1 MSQQPARPKVPRG
14 VETRWHA
21 GRNAWTFRVRWTD
34 PVSGERRSQEFDTAD
49 DAVDYQAYLR
59 LARRRGALDELSRG
73 RIVLSEFVEDDWWP
87 NHAGRQLSR
96 HTLTAYSQVWNRN
109 LLPRVGHLEL
119 RQVTTPTVQTL
130 REALEADGTGPATVR
145 KSLAVLQSIC
155 AHAVRKG
162 ELTINPVSA
171 VRKPAAKRA
180 AVIDAFSVEQVEALI
195 GALRHRA
202 SHPSQWM
209 LAELI
214 AYSGARPQ
222 DALALTYARIG
233 TQRIVYAEKNID
245 GRIVSGSKTGAD
257 RARSVTLL
265 TSLRKDLLAFRLA
278 AGNPPDDALVLPQA
292 DGKPWRLHD
301 YKNWQRNAVKTER
314 SSRPASIFAAAATAM
329 GRPDATP
336 YFLRHTYA
344 SLRLAEQRLSLQE
357 IAEEMGHTVE
367 VLARTYAHVISEY
380 RGQGPIDPE
389 ALIKR
394 ARRSREAPQK
404 RPKAHHQQL
413 ELLKPT
419 GGLEPPTPS
428 LRAFPV
434 TLQAQRIQC
443 SSAFLAAIRAPSRLA
458 RHLTGR
464 RTDASNSA
472 LAGRRRAVRPRR

>member
-1 MSQQPARPKVPRG
+1 MNDRPSKPKVPRG
-14 VETRWHA
+14 VEARWHA
-21 GRNAWTFRVRWTD
+21 GRAVWTFRVRWTD
-34 PVSGERRSQEFDTAD
+34 PVSGERRSQEFDTVD
-49 DAVDYQAYLR
+49 DALDYQAYLR

-73 RIVLSEFVEDDWWP
+73 RVVLSEFVEDDWWP
-87 NHAGRQLSR
+87 NHAGRRLSR
-96 HTLTAYSQVWNRN
+96 HTLNGYSQVWNRN

-119 RQVTTPTVQTL
+119 RELTTPTVQTL
-130 REALEADGTGPATVR
+130 REALEADGLGPATVR

-171 VRKPAAKRA
+171 VRKPPAKRLV
-180 AVIDAFSVEQVEALI
+180 VIDPFSVEEVEALI
-195 GALRHRA
+195 GALRDRV

-222 DALALTYARIG
+222 DALALSYGRIG
-233 TQRIVYAEKNID
+233 TRRIVYAEKNID
-245 GRIVSGSKTGAD
+245 GRIVGGSKTGAD

-265 TSLRKDLLAFRLA
+265 GSLRKDLLAFRLA
-278 AGNPPDDALVLPQA
+278 AGNPLDDALVLPRA
-292 DGKPWRLHD
+292 EGKPWRLHD

-314 SSRPASIFAAAATAM
+314 SSRPAGIFAAAI
-329 GRPDATP
+329 GRSDATP

-367 VLARTYAHVISEY
+367 VLARTYAHVIAEY
-380 RGQGPIDPE
+380 RGQGPIEPDN
-389 ALIKR
+389 LIRR
-394 ARRSREAPQK
+394 ARGNSKTPQN
-404 RPKAHHQQL
+404 RPKPDYQQL

-428 LRAFPV
+428 LRAF
-434 TLQAQRIQC
+434 
-443 SSAFLAAIRAPSRLA
+443 RAS
-458 RHLTGR
+458 
-464 RTDASNSA
+464 
-472 LAGRRRAVRPRR
+472 V

>member
-1 MSQQPARPKVPRG
+1 MSQRTARPKVPRG
-14 VETRWHA
+14 VEARWHA
-21 GRNAWTFRVRWTD
+21 GRGIWTFRVRWLD

-73 RIVLSEFVEDDWWP
+73 RVVLSEFVEDDWWP
-87 NHAGRQLSR
+87 NHAGRRLSR

-119 RQVTTPTVQTL
+119 RQLTTPTVQTL
-130 REALEADGTGPATVR
+130 REALEADGLGPATVR

-171 VRKPAAKRA
+171 VRKPPAKRA
-180 AVIDAFSVEQVEALI
+180 TVIDPFSIEEVEALL
-195 GALRHRA
+195 GALRNRA

-222 DALALTYARIG
+222 DALALSYARIG
-233 TQRIVYAEKNID
+233 TKRIVYAEKNVD
-245 GRIVSGSKTGAD
+245 GHIVPGSKTGED

-265 TSLRKDLLAFRLA
+265 APLRRDLLAFRLA
-278 AGNPPDDALVLPQA
+278 AGNPPDEALVLPQA
-292 DGKPWRLHD
+292 DGRPWRLHD
-301 YKNWQRNAVKTER
+301 YKNWQRSAVKTER
-314 SSRPASIFAAAATAM
+314 SRRAASIFAAAATAI

-380 RGQGPIDPE
+380 RGRGPIEPD

-394 ARRSREAPQK
+394 ARTKPRIAPKAPQA
-404 RPKAHHQQL
+404 P
-413 ELLKPT
+413 
-419 GGLEPPTPS
+419 PPTAGTP
-428 LRAFPV
+428 
-434 TLQAQRIQC
+434 QADGG
-443 SSAFLAAIRAPSRLA
+443 
-458 RHLTGR
+458 T
-464 RTDASNSA
+464 RTPDPIITSDVLYQLSYVGEVQDGSDRSGA
-472 LAGRRRAVRPRR
+472 

>member
-1 MSQQPARPKVPRG
+1 MSQRTAKPKVPRG
-14 VETRWHA
+14 VEARWHV
-21 GRNAWTFRVRWTD
+21 GRAVWTFRVRWID

-73 RIVLSEFVEDDWWP
+73 RVVLSEFVEDDWWP
-87 NHAGRQLSR
+87 NHAGRRLSR

-119 RQVTTPTVQTL
+119 RQLTTPTVQTL
-130 REALEADGTGPATVR
+130 REALEADGLGPATVR

-180 AVIDAFSVEQVEALI
+180 TVIDPFSVEEVEALL
-195 GALRHRA
+195 GALRDRA

-209 LAELI
+209 LAELV

-222 DALALTYARIG
+222 DALALSYARVG
-233 TQRIVYAEKNID
+233 TRSASCTP
-245 GRIVSGSKTGAD
+245 RRTSTAVSSPGSKTGED

-265 TSLRKDLLAFRLA
+265 ASLRKDLLAFRLA

-292 DGKPWRLHD
+292 EDKPWRLHD

-314 SSRPASIFAAAATAM
+314 SSRPASIFAAAATAI

-380 RGQGPIDPE
+380 RGRGPD
-389 ALIKR
+389 
-394 ARRSREAPQK
+394 
-404 RPKAHHQQL
+404 
-413 ELLKPT
+413 
-419 GGLEPPTPS
+419 
-428 LRAFPV
+428 
-434 TLQAQRIQC
+434 
-443 SSAFLAAIRAPSRLA
+443 
-458 RHLTGR
+458 
-464 RTDASNSA
+464 
-472 LAGRRRAVRPRR
+472 RPRRAHHARPPPRNAPKTPQAPPPTAGTPEADGGTRTPDPIITSDVLYQLSYVGEVGGW

>member
-1 MSQQPARPKVPRG
+1 MSARPPKPKVPRG
-14 VETRWHA
+14 VEARWHV
-21 GRNAWTFRVRWTD
+21 GRNTWTFRVRSPD
-34 PVSGERRSQEFDTAD
+34 PVSGERRSQEFDMVD
-49 DAVDYQAYLR
+49 DALDYQAYLR

-73 RIVLSEFVEDDWWP
+73 RVVLSEFVEDDWWP
-87 NHAGRQLSR
+87 NHAGQRLSR
-96 HTLTAYSQVWNRN
+96 HTLTAYSQVWNRH
-109 LLPRVGHLEL
+109 LLPCVGHLEL
-119 RQVTTPTVQTL
+119 RQLTTPTVQTL
-130 REALEADGTGPATVR
+130 REALEADGVGPATVR

-180 AVIDAFSVEQVEALI
+180 TVIDPLTVEEVEALL
-195 GALRHRA
+195 GALRDRA
-202 SHPSQWM
+202 THPSQWM

-222 DALALTYARIG
+222 DALALTYGRIG
-233 TQRIVYAEKNID
+233 TRRIVYAEKNID
-245 GRIVSGSKTGAD
+245 GRIVAGSKTGED

-265 TSLRKDLLAFRLA
+265 ASLRKDLLAFRLA

-292 DGKPWRLHD
+292 AGQPWRMHD

-314 SSRPASIFAAAATAM
+314 SSRPASIFAAAATAI
-329 GRPDATP
+329 GRADATP

-367 VLARTYAHVISEY
+367 VLARTYAHVIAEY

-389 ALIKR
+389 ALINK
-394 ARRSREAPQK
+394 ARGKTKTPQN
-404 RPKAHHQQL
+404 RPKPDYQQL
-413 ELLKPT
+413 ELPKPT

-428 LRAFPV
+428 LRAFRVSGRV
-434 TLQAQRIQC
+434 TRSEHLSGSSHARNDSDGVKRQR
-443 SSAFLAAIRAPSRLA
+443 A
-458 RHLTGR
+458 GR
-464 RTDASNSA
+464 QTDAI
-472 LAGRRRAVRPRR
+472 LRARC